1 MKKKII
7 GVVSL
12 LALVVILATA
22 LVACNPY
29 KWNGIGGGDPSAEVS
44 RVSIFTTST
53 ATRVRAAAIT
63 NGVLP
68 LNKVS
73 FAPSSMRTAQ

>member
-22 LVACNPY
+22 LVACNPTS
-29 KWNGIGGGDPSAEVS
+29 GTVS
-44 RVSIFTTST
+44 
-53 ATRVRAAAIT
+53 AAAT
-63 NGVLP
+63 PLP
-68 LNKVS
+68 
-73 FAPSSMRTAQ
+73 R